1 MSSVDGVDRGS
12 STEPARRRAPSG
24 HFAKGAWPSGAPEP
38 GAPEAV
44 LYVAELAAFLRA
56 EADKAGGSLG
66 EGLKTVSARS
76 GVPAGTLRHVAD
88 GNRWPGIE
96 ILAMV
101 ELAYKRDIIGGY
113 SAVLRRRDA

>member
-1 MSSVDGVDRGS
+1 
-12 STEPARRRAPSG
+12 
-24 HFAKGAWPSGAPEP
+24 
-38 GAPEAV
+38 V